1 MGDRHE
7 IIELSLPVNAAYV
20 SAARLTAS
28 SIANRLGFEIDEM
41 EDVKA
46 AVSEACT
53 LLIKLARA
61 NTVKHFKVIFDPGA
75 ESLSVRIHV
84 KDIDFTSDDDGM
96 SLMMIRALM
105 DSVVISRQNGISEL
119 CMVKNHQ
126 ESGEWRVESGE
137 L

>member
-1 MGDRHE
+1 MGNRNNE

-28 SIANRLGFEIDEM
+28 SIVNRLGFGIDEI

-53 LLIKLARA
+53 LLIKLIP
-61 NTVKHFKVIFDPGA
+61 TDSVQYFKVCFEPG
-75 ESLSVRIHV
+75 EQSITVRIRAEQGFPFV
-84 KDIDFTSDDDGM
+84 PDEGEM
-96 SLMMIRALM
+96 SLMVIRALM
-105 DSVVISRQNGISEL
+105 DTVEITRSGNGAEMR
-119 CMVKNHQ
+119 MVKWHSKR
-126 ESGEWRVESGE
+126 EF

>member
-1 MGDRHE
+1 MGGKSE
-7 IIELSLPVNAAYV
+7 VIELSLPVNAAYV

-28 SIANRLGFEIDEM
+28 SIANRLGFDIDEM

-53 LLIKLARA
+53 LLIKL
-61 NTVKHFKVIFDPGA
+61 TSTDIVQHFKVIFDPGV
-75 ESLSVRIHV
+75 ESLTVRIQADGIDLT
-84 KDIDFTSDDDGM
+84 KDEDGM

-105 DSVVISRQNGISEL
+105 DTVEISQSPECL
-119 CMVKNHQ
+119 CMVKRHK
-126 ESGEWRVESGE
+126 SVF